1 MELVVRLYDSRTL
14 VDTQVIFQQLANIG
28 IYQWLTIDKICIV
41 ICYIFIVT
49 ESFIDK
55 RTFIIANTK
64 LYKDFFSQ
72 FT

>member
-1 MELVVRLYDSRTL
+1 MELVGRLYDSRTL

-28 IYQWLTIDKICIV
+28 IYQWLTIDKIFIV
-41 ICYIFIVT
+41 ICYIFIVM

-55 RTFIIANTK
+55 RTSNTK